1 MPPKNE
7 SALNTAGLLSKLPK
21 IEVEVKQLSQRLQE
35 LPVEAQ
41 LLTISE
47 VSIER
52 ETDELKQLIDTARQ
66 G

>member
-1 MPPKNE
+1 MSPKNE
-7 SALNTAGLLSKLPK
+7 SALNTASLLANLPK

-35 LPVEAQ
+35 LPIEAQ

-52 ETDELKQLIDTARQ
+52 ETDELKQLIDTARK

>member
-7 SALNTAGLLSKLPK
+7 SINTASLLANLPK
-21 IEVEVKQLSQRLQE
+21 IEVEVKQLSARLQE
-35 LPVEAQ
+35 LPIETQ

-52 ETDELKQLIDTARQ
+52 ETDELKQLIDAARQ
-66 G
+66 S

>member
-7 SALNTAGLLSKLPK
+7 SAINTAGLLGKLPK
-21 IEVEVKQLSQRLQE
+21 IEVEVKQLSQRLQD

>member
-7 SALNTAGLLSKLPK
+7 SLINTANLLANLPK
-21 IEVEVKQLSQRLQE
+21 VEVEVKQLSQRLQE
-35 LPVEAQ
+35 LPIEAQ

-52 ETDELKQLIDTARQ
+52 ETDELKQLIDTARKS
-66 G
+66 